1 MKQAAGL
8 LVALTLMLGGCHLMT
23 SSTRVESVQSEKPSE
38 ATLRK
43 VLVFG
48 INVSDESR
56 LPLEHAFAKALAAPE
71 RTLVLSSDWYPDG
84 KLPTREVI
92 AERVKAE
99 GVTGILVTRLMD
111 YTETPLEANAD
122 EQVLFTPPR
131 NPGSRVGWFDDSWMI
146 AMDGLSRRDQAP
158 LLERKAIVETKLYD
172 AATGQVVWTARTR
185 TLLQDNPERDAEGFV
200 RVIVHRLK
208 ESGWL

>member
-1 MKQAAGL
+1 MKRAAGV
-8 LVALTLMLGGCHLMT
+8 LVALTLSLGGCQLMT
-23 SSTRVESVQSEKPSE
+23 SSTRVESVQSEKPSA
-38 ATLRK
+38 ATLQK

-56 LPLEHAFAKALAAPE
+56 LPLEHAFAKALVAPG

-92 AERVKAE
+92 AERVRAE
-99 GVTGILVTRLMD
+99 GVTGILVSRLMD
-111 YTETPLEANAD
+111 YSETAVETDAG

-131 NPGSRVGWFDDSWMI
+131 NPGTRVGWFDDSWMI
-146 AMDGLSRRDQAP
+146 SMDGLNRRDQAP

-172 AATGQVVWTARTR
+172 AATGQAVWTARTR
-185 TLLQDNPERDAEGFV
+185 TLLQENPQRDADGFV
-200 RVIVHRLK
+200 QVIVRKLR